1 MTQREIE
8 RELALATGES
18 LSTIRSRGF
27 SIVEPPD
34 LEPLTVDWDEVQ
46 QIDAPRISRPYRR
59 RRARQAA

>member
-1 MTQREIE
+1 MTQRELE

-46 QIDAPRISRPYRR
+46 QVQAPRISHSYR